1 MLDQDQPK
9 SHGMTT
15 VFKDYGTSYDAHEK
29 NFKCISNFLEDAI
42 HRWVYFVQKGD
53 QTMIEPRE
61 GRGSLN
67 TPLEPTMNFYV

>member
-15 VFKDYGTSYDAHEK
+15 VSKDYGTSYDAHK
-29 NFKCISNFLEDAI
+29 KLSNAFQNFLEDAI
-42 HRWVYFVQKGD
+42 HRWVYFIQKGD
-53 QTMIEPRE
+53 QTIIEPIE